1 MPPFFHHLPRHL
13 RVRVPRVP
21 HHYLPFEPLRPQAV
35 QELQKRLVLPPLH
48 PGLGQGGLEVQGQD
62 LHEPDL
68 GALPL
73 AASPEVLP
81 VHHQDPSQVHLGEDL
96 EEGLLELLWVQT
108 VKEEG
113 EDGVARGLRR
123 PRWGKR

>member
-1 MPPFFHHLPRHL
+1 MPPFFHHL
-13 RVRVPRVP
+13 
-21 HHYLPFEPLRPQAV
+21 
-35 QELQKRLVLPPLH
+35 PLH
-48 PGLGQGGLEVQGQD
+48 PGLGQGGLEVQGQN

-81 VHHQDPSQVHLGEDL
+81 VHHQDPSQVRLGEDL
-96 EEGLLELLWVQT
+96 EEGLLELLWVQA

-113 EDGVARGLRR
+113 VARGVAQAQV
-123 PRWGKR
+123 G